1 MSKSALSVAI
11 LAVALA
17 TTTACTERGE
27 RRVRDR
33 WRAITGEPRDVAQ
46 RVDLNTASEREL
58 AKLPG
63 LTDDDAGRI
72 IANRPY
78 GDKRGLLRKNVIGE
92 GKYEKIEDY
101 VFASQPRRQG
111 DRD

>member
-1 MSKSALSVAI
+1 MTTKALSLAV
-11 LAVALA
+11 LAVALVSMPG
-17 TTTACTERGE
+17 CSE
-27 RRVRDR
+27 RRMRDR
-33 WRAITGEPRDVAQ
+33 WRDVTGESRDSTR

-58 AKLPG
+58 ARLPG

-78 GDKRGLLRKNVIGE
+78 GDKRGLLRKNVIGA

-101 VFASQPRRQG
+101 VYASQPRRQG
-111 DRD
+111 DRY